1 MMLEPAMR
9 NLRETWMGAYYLK
22 ELSKRSRTIELNVQ
36 AEAITD
42 RISIQYKKLETLK
55 KVASVELSKSQE
67 SEEQET

>member
-1 MMLEPAMR
+1 MR

-22 ELSKRSRTIELNVQ
+22 ELSKRTRTMELNVQ

-55 KVASVELSKSQE
+55 NVSVDVSKS
-67 SEEQET
+67 

>member
-1 MMLEPAMR
+1 MR

-22 ELSKRSRTIELNVQ
+22 ELSKRTRTMELNVQ

-55 KVASVELSKSQE
+55 NVSVDVSRS
-67 SEEQET
+67 